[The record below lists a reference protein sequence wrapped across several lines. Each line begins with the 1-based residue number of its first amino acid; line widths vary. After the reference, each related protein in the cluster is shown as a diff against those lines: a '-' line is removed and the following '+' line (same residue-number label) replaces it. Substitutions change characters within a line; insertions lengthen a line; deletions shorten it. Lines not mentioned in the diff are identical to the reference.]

1 MAQYIPLYYGLSYIP
16 QIASWGFSNI
26 VWPIVGI
33 VYSKWKGEEKISE
46 LPPLQKDIFEKL
58 QRGELRLY
66 EVSAPST
73 FDNNNGIHTRY
84 LILETTKTSTYK
96 SDEPVF
102 L

>member
-16 QIASWGFSNI
+16 QIASWGISNI

-33 VYSKWKGEEKISE
+33 IYSKWKGEEKISD
-46 LPPLQKDIFEKL
+46 LPPMQQDIIEKL

-73 FDNNNGIHTRY
+73 FDNNGIHTRY
-84 LILETTKTSTYK
+84 LILETTTKTSTYK
-96 SDEPVF
+96 PDEPVF